1 MKKASLLLF
10 TAFLLSATSS
20 LSFHPLVNPSAQ
32 ENNSNTASYD
42 IPDVDIDSSKFLSGM
57 SKAVNA
63 LCNAKE
69 ILLNNFALNIDLD
82 SADPNDILA
91 LAFSTLDIDL
101 GGINALDINVSG
113 SVTLNYQGLKEDLA
127 FRYESNQYVYLT
139 YKNKSF
145 KFKAPNTIGDIF
157 EMLRSL
163 GINLSSSADSS
174 ISLSSILTQIAK
186 LQTNVKAVDNGTGNN
201 YQLIIPSLTL
211 GSATTSELTINL
223 TADEN
228 DVPVALSTASPL
240 TITSGVKTSSDSSST
255 SSTSKTTSVSFEG
268 TISAL
273 NSVSTYN
280 RADEEAY
287 NDVTAANSSLFG
299 TIEHIFAG
307 SYSGEKDSSTTKKA
321 AVKVGIE
328 AQVSNSETDSSTNTT
343 TIHSSIIEG
352 SLSADLT
359 DVFVDENAGTYS
371 LSLTQ
376 KPTKEST
383 STYNTLSAYYSQET
397 AYIALNSLFKGR
409 IQNSDI
415 KELFQQISRIT
426 EKPAFS
432 SLTDDFNIVLKKATS
447 GSNLEKLGEG
457 DYSVL
462 QGILK
467 SYEYSA
473 SKFSATM
480 DGSIIGLDSDITLT
494 ISFVENDGTKDVTS
508 ITVTGLKAGSVSLDS
523 LTLTLDTYEAPTAP
537 VDSEYSDYSCATTLF
552 KNVADL
558 FDKKK
563 MTADYSLIFT
573 DSSDY
578 TFNASGAIGADLSTA
593 TIDKSEDGT
602 TETLHPD
609 TGTYYLSFHI
619 PEEKDKVSK
628 ETYALAQGIECFYNP
643 SDKHLYF
650 GYGYSEDAK
659 EDKYVFRNSLTNS
672 NINEIINLI
681 QDKTKEDSS
690 TASSSSLL
698 SMSTYLDTILSSEKF
713 TFIKNGLKNLSF
725 ADLDGVVSL
734 ATETDNI
741 VVTLDPST
749 FLKDSKYVDNSGAI
763 TLKVGSDGSLI
774 SFSADGKVNGNQIDF
789 SMNIQD
795 YNDTVLDASKY
806 NTKDYPEISKANEM
820 IKSLFALPTDL
831 KKFDLSVEGEVSKD
845 SYVDGAEKT
854 DQPVVK
860 IVNTSDTPSGA
871 SVDLSQSTI
880 GESLD
885 TTRIKSAFSGIV
897 NIKNPSLNDSSKYI
911 DGVQKIEF
919 NYQELD
925 DKTKNLE
932 DKEVYDGMFTAE
944 YNDHMHI
951 KAQNSDLYD
960 ILKGIKGINDSNLL
974 YRYLKFLND
983 TSQST
988 GSALMDLMNGKSLG
1002 TSKLLASPYIENIDF
1017 ATDPKE
1023 SNYGHISVTFNIN
1036 ILTSSVDSS
1045 PIRVDFYYDTSTC
1058 HIVKAKISG
1067 DVKKNTTDEDKT
1079 NDTTYHINATLGL
1092 TAGTDNTYKR
1102 TPTTDETSATTGKN
1116 ILTYTSDNSDK
1127 FVDVNGF
1134 KVLEDCLI
1142 DTTENNFFEIEGTL
1156 QISLSVLKIDITD
1169 RKVHCY
1175 AAIYVKDET
1184 AYAYLRFKPYD
1195 NSISDDGFYGTEFF
1209 IQEQKVLVNRITTS
1223 KSKSDYKLF
1232 SGYKYT
1238 YTTTAEYYKTTAEN
1252 IESNLVYYIL
1262 DYIMDLKDYK
1272 LLGISAGSQALNS
1285 IYSSMNSSGD
1295 SSASINEDLSQVLT
1309 SAVYSSANSSFT
1321 MNLQINKL
1329 LTISGVSFSDTKV
1342 VLTHQSADSNGY
1354 KPLKSISIDTKIT
1367 AYSVL
1372 SVSVTSSSS
1381 VNTFTLTKLSNK
1393 TIDEAK
1399 AGEMSRFFRFWANY
1413 ETENGSYDASTT
1425 SMYLISKVESAGSP
1439 TYTGD
1444 IKTHSESKKNDKR
1457 GDEANNIPYSSY
1469 WYFAGANF

>member
-1 MKKASLLLF
+1 MKKASLVLF

-20 LSFHPLVNPSAQ
+20 LSFHPLVNPSTQ

-42 IPDVDIDSSKFLSGM
+42 IPDVDIDSSKSLSGM

-69 ILLNNFALNIDLD
+69 ILLNNFALHIDLD

-91 LAFSTLDIDL
+91 LTFSTLDIDL
-101 GGINALDINVSG
+101 SGINALDINIRG
-113 SVTLNYQGLKEDLA
+113 RVTLNYQGLKEDLS

-139 YKNKSF
+139 YKDKSF
-145 KFKAPNTIGDIF
+145 KFKAPDTIGDIF

-163 GINLSSSADSS
+163 GINLSSSTDSS
-174 ISLSSILTQIAK
+174 ISLSPILTQIAK

-201 YQLIIPSLTL
+201 YQLIIPSLSL

-223 TADEN
+223 TSDEK

-240 TITSGVKTSSDSSST
+240 TIQSGVKTSSDSSST
-255 SSTSKTTSVSFEG
+255 SSSSKTTSVSFEG

-280 RADEEAY
+280 KADEEAY
-287 NDVTAANSSLFG
+287 HDVTASNSSLFG
-299 TIEHIFAG
+299 TIEHIFSG
-307 SYSGEKDSSTTKKA
+307 YYSGDKDSSTAKKA

-328 AQVSNSETDSSTNTT
+328 AQVSNSETDSSANTT
-343 TIHSSIIEG
+343 TIHSSVIEG
-352 SLSADLT
+352 SLSADLSN
-359 DVFVDENAGTYS
+359 VFVDENAGTYS

-383 STYNTLSAYYSQET
+383 ATYNTLSAYYSKET

-432 SLTDDFNIVLKKATS
+432 SLTNDFNIVLKKATS
-447 GSNLEKLGEG
+447 GSNLERLSEG

-462 QGILK
+462 QGILE

-473 SKFSATM
+473 SKFSATI
-480 DGSIIGLDSDITLT
+480 DGSIIGLDSSITLT
-494 ISFVENDGTKDVTS
+494 IDFVENDGTKDVTS
-508 ITVTGLKAGSVSLDS
+508 ITVTGLKAGSISLDS
-523 LTLTLDTYEAPTAP
+523 LTLTLDTYEAPIAP
-537 VDSEYSDYSCATTLF
+537 VEKEYSDYSCATTLF

-563 MTADYSLIFT
+563 MTADYKLIFT

-619 PEEKDKVSK
+619 PEEKDKVSQ

-643 SDKHLYF
+643 SDRHLYF
-650 GYGYSEDAK
+650 GYGYAEDANN
-659 EDKYVFRNSLTNS
+659 DKYVFRNSLTNS
-672 NINEIINLI
+672 NVNEIIDLI

-713 TFIKNGLKNLSF
+713 TSIKNGLKNLSF

-734 ATETDNI
+734 ANEDDNI

-763 TLKVGSDGSLI
+763 RLKVGSDGSLI

-806 NTKDYPEISKANEM
+806 NTEDYPEISKANEM

-831 KKFDLSVEGEVSKD
+831 NQFDLSVEGEVKKD
-845 SYVDGAEKT
+845 SYVKGTEKT

-919 NYQELD
+919 DYQELD
-925 DKTKNLE
+925 DKTKDLE

-960 ILKGIKGINDSNLL
+960 ILKGIKGVKDDNLL

-1017 ATDPKE
+1017 TTDPKE
-1023 SNYGHISVTFNIN
+1023 SGYGHISVTFNIN

-1067 DVKKNTTDEDKT
+1067 DVKKNTTDQDKT

-1102 TPTTDETSATTGKN
+1102 TPTTDENYAATEKN

-1142 DTTENNFFEIEGTL
+1142 DTTESNFMEITGD
-1156 QISLSVLKIDITD
+1156 ISIELKVLKIFG
-1169 RKVHCY
+1169 KPVSANCY

-1184 AYAYLRFKPYD
+1184 AYAYIRINPHSGY
-1195 NSISDDGFYGTEFF
+1195 YAEFF
-1209 IQEQKVLVNRITTS
+1209 IEEQKVLCSLT
-1223 KSKSDYKLF
+1223 KSGSAQF
-1232 SGYKYT
+1232 
-1238 YTTTAEYYKTTAEN
+1238 YKTTAAN

-1262 DYIMDLKDYK
+1262 DYCMDI
-1272 LLGISAGSQALNS
+1272 GNISAGNFALQK
-1285 IYSSMNSSGD
+1285 IYESVYDGSSSS
-1295 SSASINEDLSQVLT
+1295 SSATISDDLSQVIY
-1309 SAVYSSANSSFT
+1309 SAVYADNAFT
-1321 MNLQINKL
+1321 LDLNLGNL
-1329 LTISGVSFSDTKV
+1329 VSVPSVSFSDTKIIV
-1342 VLTHQSADSNGY
+1342 THKTPDANGY
-1354 KPLKSISIDTKIT
+1354 KPFQSISISTKVT
-1367 AYSVL
+1367 AYSVITATL
-1372 SVSVTSSSS
+1372 SSSSNTFTLRNLANITNDQAKSTYLSRYFTFVTAYESAYGSYDSTTTPMYLITKVSEKYRLIGNSTKTITTENNVKPNTSSSS
-1381 VNTFTLTKLSNK
+1381 PYV
-1393 TIDEAK
+1393 
-1399 AGEMSRFFRFWANY
+1399 Y
-1413 ETENGSYDASTT
+1413 
-1425 SMYLISKVESAGSP
+1425 SP
-1439 TYTGD
+1439 
-1444 IKTHSESKKNDKR
+1444 
-1457 GDEANNIPYSSY
+1457 
-1469 WYFAGANF
+1469 

>member
-1 MKKASLLLF
+1 MKKASLVLF

-20 LSFHPLVNPSAQ
+20 LSFHPLVNPTAQ

-42 IPDVDIDSSKFLSGM
+42 IPDVDIDSSKSLSGM

-82 SADPNDILA
+82 SADPNDILS
-91 LAFSTLDIDL
+91 LSFSTLDIDL
-101 GGINALDINVSG
+101 SGINALDINISG

-201 YQLIIPSLTL
+201 YQLIIPSLIL

-240 TITSGVKTSSDSSST
+240 TITSGDKSSSDSSST
-255 SSTSKTTSVSFEG
+255 SSSKTTSVSFEG

-397 AYIALNSLFKGR
+397 AYIALNNLFKGR

-447 GSNLEKLGEG
+447 GSNLEKLSNG

-473 SKFSATM
+473 SKFSATI

-494 ISFVENDGTKDVTS
+494 IHFVENDGTKDVTS

-537 VDSEYSDYSCATTLF
+537 KDSEYSDYSCATTLF

-698 SMSTYLDTILSSEKF
+698 SMSTYLDTILSSKKF
-713 TFIKNGLKNLSF
+713 TSIKNGLKNLSF

-960 ILKGIKGINDSNLL
+960 ILKGIKGIKDGNLL
-974 YRYLKFLND
+974 YRYLKVLND
-983 TSQST
+983 ASQST

-1002 TSKLLASPYIENIDF
+1002 TSKLLGSPYIENIDF

-1023 SNYGHISVTFNIN
+1023 SSYGHISVTFNIN

-1045 PIRVDFYYDTSTC
+1045 PITVHFYYDTSTC

-1067 DVKKNTTDEDKT
+1067 DVKKNTTDKDNT

-1092 TAGTDNTYKR
+1092 TAGTNNTYKR
-1102 TPTTDETSATTGKN
+1102 TTTTDVDSAGTDKN
-1116 ILTYTSDNSDK
+1116 ILTYTSDNSSK

-1142 DTTENNFFEIEGTL
+1142 DTTENNFFEIEGKL
-1156 QISLSVLKIDITD
+1156 KVSLSALLIINTSIEVN
-1169 RKVHCY
+1169 CY
-1175 AAIYVKDET
+1175 AAIYVKDNT
-1184 AYAYLRFKPYD
+1184 AYAYLRFKPSD
-1195 NSISDDGFYGTEFF
+1195 KKISEAGFYGTEFF
-1209 IQEQKVLVNRITTS
+1209 IEEQKVLCNRIKTS
-1223 KSKSDYKLF
+1223 VDKNDRAWLQYR
-1232 SGYKYT
+1232 YT

-1252 IESNLVYYIL
+1252 IESNIAYYIL
-1262 DYIMDLKDYK
+1262 DYIMNLESITGGSTILKK
-1272 LLGISAGSQALNS
+1272 
-1285 IYSSMNSSGD
+1285 IYDSVYSD
-1295 SSASINEDLSQVLT
+1295 SSSSSSSNTINDDLSQVLT
-1309 SAVYSSANSSFT
+1309 KAVYSSTDSTFT
-1321 MNLQINKL
+1321 MNMDLNKL
-1329 LTISGVSFSDTKV
+1329 INISLIDFKSAKIVVTHSNNSDG
-1342 VLTHQSADSNGY
+1342 S
-1354 KPLKSISIDTKIT
+1354 KPLKSIALNAELKVISLLTVK
-1367 AYSVL
+1367 L
-1372 SVSVTSSSS
+1372 ESSSS
-1381 VNTFTLTKLSNK
+1381 QNTFTLTTLSSSYQS
-1393 TIDEAK
+1393 IDDAK
-1399 AGEMSRFFRFWANY
+1399 NGKMNRFYSFWENFESENRKY
-1413 ETENGSYDASTT
+1413 EDDSQIK
-1425 SMYLISKVESAGSP
+1425 MYLISKVTSAGSP
-1439 TYTGD
+1439 THTGD
-1444 IKTHSESKKNDKR
+1444 VITHSQSKKNDSR
-1457 GDEANNIPYSSY
+1457 GDDKNYIDYNSY
-1469 WYFAGANF
+1469 WYFKGANF